1 MDRQGLQALAQSK
14 FDDAVFLFENERY
27 SNSYYLFGYAV
38 ELGLKARLS
47 LSFLANTI
55 PDRKFVND
63 IHTHELEKL
72 VRLAGLDVV
81 LREDRANFPRFDAY
95 WSKAAEWS
103 EQSRYVIIDQLSAT
117 RMYLAMTDQQDGV
130 FSWLQ
135 KHW

>member
-38 ELGLKARLS
+38 ELGLKAKLS
-47 LSFLANTI
+47 MNFAAQTI

-81 LREDRANFPRFDAY
+81 LREDRASSPAFDSY
-95 WSKAAEWS
+95 WSRAAEWS
-103 EQSRYVIIDQLSAT
+103 EQSRYVMIDQWSAT